1 MTLDNI
7 LEEIKKAE
15 TIVVLC
21 HESPDG
27 DAVASSLSVMH
38 AVAKLGKEADV
49 IIPEYSKVFDFLPGA
64 DKILQKGRTNKC
76 DLAISV
82 DCSDLK
88 RLVGGK
94 EYFETAKRTI
104 EIDHHSVN
112 SMFADFNYV
121 DPVAPACCQVLIGM
135 FEYFG
140 IDIDKELGTCLLT
153 GIITDTG
160 GFQYSSVTSDTFEFA
175 AQLLRKGVNI
185 SKICQEVLRTKTKA
199 HCQLEKLIYERL
211 EFIENGKIAITY
223 LTLKDYAEYSN
234 DMGDDEGLVESI
246 RDIEGV
252 EVAVLLKEKENGGF
266 KISMRSKDNVNV
278 SDICL
283 LLGGGG
289 HPRAAGCFITGDVS
303 QAKTKVINTIKQQI
317 NNEEKVVDGIVI
329 INKPKQQTSHDIVRK
344 AKKILN
350 EKVGHTGT
358 LDPNATGVLP
368 LLIGKGTELSK
379 YLINH
384 DKTYEAILQLGEKR
398 DTGDVE
404 GKIIEQ
410 KNVTEKSLNTENINS
425 VFKTLIGKQ
434 EQIPPIY
441 SALKVNGK
449 KLYEYARNGE
459 NVKIEPRQIEIYSLE
474 LLNVDN
480 INKTIH
486 FKVECSKGTYIRTL
500 CEEVA
505 ERLGTV
511 GYMKEL
517 NRTRVGDFYI
527 ENSITIEQLEQS
539 QYQIITIEQ
548 FFKDE
553 EFINLT
559 EKGLKLF
566 LNGVQLTYH
575 LVDGIYRIY
584 QDDKFIGIGTI
595 KNELLKRDIII

>member
-64 DKILQKGRTNKC
+64 DKILQKGRTNKY

-317 NNEEKVVDGIVI
+317 NNEEKIVDGIVI

-500 CEEVA
+500 CEGIA